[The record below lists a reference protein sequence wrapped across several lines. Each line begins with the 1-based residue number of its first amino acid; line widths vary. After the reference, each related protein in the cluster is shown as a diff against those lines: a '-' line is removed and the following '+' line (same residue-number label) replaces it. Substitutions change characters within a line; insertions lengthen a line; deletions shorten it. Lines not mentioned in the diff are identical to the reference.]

1 MLRQL
6 LTRSAANGGSIA
18 LALLVFTLAPDSA
31 RADQKPGRAQPPA
44 NALEDE
50 PAYQRAVEQGL
61 HEYQLGNFSE
71 AKAFF
76 ARAHELSPNA
86 RTLRG
91 LGMSAYELRDYVEA
105 IAYFEQALDA
115 TERPLTPPMREEV
128 VRLLGQARSFI
139 TRLTLSL
146 RPSTTEVRV
155 DARPVH
161 PDAAGVILLD
171 PGEHELL
178 FAAPNRDSVTRNLRT
193 DGGETLSMNIALP
206 TPEQAAAAA
215 TPLPVPLTAAA
226 PAASSAS
233 PAPWFVIGS
242 GAAVAIAGGVFLG
255 VALSDKASV
264 EHPET
269 RDGGLPYYPNYS
281 GAEKRV
287 FPFSVIGITGLG
299 LGVAG
304 IIAGLV
310 WKISA
315 SGARESAA
323 QVETTPAGARF
334 SARF

>member
-1 MLRQL
+1 MLRAAAESVTSRSIVRSTSIEAQGSFMLRQL

-155 DARPVH
+155 ARAPGCCGRDPARPRRARAVVCRSE
-161 PDAAGVILLD
+161 P
-171 PGEHELL
+171 
-178 FAAPNRDSVTRNLRT
+178 R
-193 DGGETLSMNIALP
+193 LSHA
-206 TPEQAAAAA
+206 Q
-215 TPLPVPLTAAA
+215 
-226 PAASSAS
+226 PADR
-233 PAPWFVIGS
+233 W
-242 GAAVAIAGGVFLG
+242 
-255 VALSDKASV
+255 
-264 EHPET
+264 
-269 RDGGLPYYPNYS
+269 R
-281 GAEKRV
+281 
-287 FPFSVIGITGLG
+287 
-299 LGVAG
+299 
-304 IIAGLV
+304 
-310 WKISA
+310 
-315 SGARESAA
+315 
-323 QVETTPAGARF
+323 
-334 SARF
+334 